1 MSVKYKCIKK
11 NYSGSRI
18 VSMDLVNLSTGQTF
32 YAVSIPSI
40 KDKILTGEIELEGFS
55 VENGKLQDK
64 RSTKS
69 YKSNDILTEYYNSC
83 KILGIKPLKIV
94 YNNGEYVLVEIPTGA
109 DVIIPKF
116 VSRISITQ
124 NKSGVD
130 IPQLP
135 ALKQNDTLIKLHED
149 NNGLRNELVSIKN
162 AIVSLEQNMKSGFE
176 SSADALKHLHEDIES
191 QGLTVQGYVDSLTEK
206 LDFIVNANIKKYE
219 FPNYKNDRHYLSHYS
234 KVNVLHSEQ
243 DLVKENEEMTSKYG
257 NLIYNKDLFNI
268 IEDICKLVN
277 DIRNSMEEIYSEDI
291 KRRNIEGVRKN
302 KAKVHDLVRLVEY
315 GWIFQAGAE
324 LLKIGSTLTVYTVF
338 GAGLSAIGYALV
350 EAVPAVKTTK
360 NKLNEYR
367 SYDGG
372 DINPRLDGVYNG
384 TYKDSNL
391 TPVKDY
397 KNGDNL
403 SRTPIQSAEI
413 YNISSSYI
421 LGDESLYNSF
431 SMDIKGFV
439 IDCLNTLVRKSMADF
454 TRTKPG
460 KKDEDYYRF
469 IKGSLCSY
477 PVVEVPL
484 FKFYCYYYLTDY
496 AVLHYKD
503 TTDGYTLSNSD
514 IKAKKVYFD
523 LVVNA
528 YFVAKK
534 LLVNQDNCDFLRGAL
549 KTRINSQLLYNFL
562 YVMKIALIS
571 QGISLK
577 YTETLLDD
585 FVKYSDLVY
594 LL

>member
-11 NYSGSRI
+11 NYNGSRI

-40 KDKILTGEIELEGFS
+40 KDKILAGEIELEGFS

-64 RSTKS
+64 RNTKN
-69 YKSNDILTEYYNSC
+69 YKSNDVLTEYYNSC

-116 VSRISITQ
+116 VSRINVVQ
-124 NKSGVD
+124 AKSGVD
-130 IPQLP
+130 VPQLP
-135 ALKQNDTLIKLHED
+135 AVQQNETLVKLHED
-149 NNGLRNELVSIKN
+149 NSELKNELVSIKS
-162 AIVSLEQNMKSGFE
+162 AIMSLEQNMKSGFE
-176 SSADALKHLHEDIES
+176 SSVDVLKQLHDDIES
-191 QGLTVQGYVDSLTEK
+191 QGLTIQGYVDNLTSK

-219 FPNYKNDRHYLSHYS
+219 FPSYKNDRHYLSHYS
-234 KVNVLHSEQ
+234 KSDILASEQ
-243 DLVKENEEMTSKYG
+243 GLNEAQNEFTSKYG
-257 NLIYNKDLFNI
+257 TLLYNKNLFDI
-268 IEDICKLVN
+268 VKDICKLVN
-277 DIRNSMEEIYSEDI
+277 DIRTSMEEVYNEDI
-291 KRRNIEGVRKN
+291 KRRNIEGVKKN

-338 GAGLSAIGYALV
+338 GAGLSAVGYALV
-350 EAVPAVKTTK
+350 EAVPVVKTTK
-360 NKLNEYR
+360 NKLNAYR

-384 TYKDSNL
+384 VANGKDL
-391 TPVKDY
+391 TPSMDY
-397 KNGDNL
+397 KNESL
-403 SRTPIQSAEI
+403 STTPIQSAEI
-413 YNISSSYI
+413 YNITSSFI
-421 LGDESLYNSF
+421 LSDEQLYNSF

-439 IDCLNTLVRKSMADF
+439 VDCLNTLVRKSMVDF
-454 TRTKPG
+454 TRTKIG
-460 KKDEDYYRF
+460 KKDEDYYKF

-484 FKFYCYYYLTDY
+484 YKFYCYYYLTDY
-496 AVLHYKD
+496 AALQYRG
-503 TTDGYTLSNSD
+503 TSDGYTLSNSD
-514 IKAKKVYFD
+514 IKSKKVYFD

-534 LLVNQDNCDFLRGAL
+534 LLVNQENCDFLRGAL
-549 KTRINSQLLYNFL
+549 KTRDSSQLFINFL
-562 YVMKIALIS
+562 YIMKIALIT
-571 QGISLK
+571 QGISLI
-577 YTETLLDD
+577 YTEELLDK
-585 FVKYSDLVY
+585 FVKYSGLSY